1 MWSFV
6 SLIFFTL
13 YFPLL
18 CKASNALF
26 QRQWSDKK
34 CLKEAESC
42 STVPQFHVHVANM
55 TPRHVLTC
63 CVYAAEKESLQIL
76 RCVERR
82 KKANKKSA
90 DNNVRLVQRDDKLHS
105 LLARRLDEAKCCGS
119 KRTRENLSPV
129 TGSRQWS
136 CCCCA
141 PSSRVVRDQIEFH
154 FDIRSASRII
164 RNREWASRK
173 RVENR
178 SWKKLQDCRDVCY
191 WMEFFMLRFPPSSA
205 NSSSIGISDDALSPP
220 FLMLFFNQV

>member
-1 MWSFV
+1 MLFFNDNDQIRSV
-6 SLIFFTL
+6 SR
-13 YFPLL
+13 
-18 CKASNALF
+18 
-26 QRQWSDKK
+26 RQSH
-34 CLKEAESC
+34 A
-42 STVPQFHVHVANM
+42 PQFHNFTFMWQTWRLDMSSHVVCMLQRKRLCRYWDALND
-55 TPRHVLTC
+55 
-63 CVYAAEKESLQIL
+63 EKE
-76 RCVERR
+76 
-82 KKANKKSA
+82 ANKKSA

-119 KRTRENLSPV
+119 KRMRENLSPV